1 MLVKTPAIVLSA
13 IKYSESDL
21 IARLYTRELGTQSF
35 ILKGIRKSRKGKL
48 RTSFFQPLTQLEIE
62 TQHKGKG
69 TLEYIKEARVIF
81 PYQNIHNDIV
91 KSSMTLFFSEV
102 LSQLLTEQ
110 QPDQDLFEYLSFVF
124 QYLDQSDHV
133 ANLSIKILL
142 DMTLFLGFQP
152 DVTTSAATYFNMLNG
167 NFDENGLQPHH
178 LTDVESEQLKTFI
191 GTNLDDL
198 YKIKM
203 NREQRNGLLNLVI
216 EYFQIHLQSFKKPN
230 SLSILKQLFD
240 H

>member
-1 MLVKTPAIVLSA
+1 M
-13 IKYSESDL
+13 
-21 IARLYTRELGTQSF
+21 
-35 ILKGIRKSRKGKL
+35 
-48 RTSFFQPLTQLEIE
+48 
-62 TQHKGKG
+62 
-69 TLEYIKEARVIF
+69 
-81 PYQNIHNDIV
+81 HNDIV

-110 QPDQDLFEYLSFVF
+110 QPDEELFEYLSSVF
-124 QYLDQSDHV
+124 QYLDQSEHV
-133 ANLSIKILL
+133 ANFSIKILL
-142 DMTLFLGFQP
+142 DMTFFLGFQP
-152 DVTTSAATYFNMLNG
+152 DVTTSDATYFNMLNG

-191 GTNLDDL
+191 GTNFDNLH
-198 YKIKM
+198 KIKM

-216 EYFQIHLQSFKKPN
+216 AYFQIHLQTFKKPH